1 MSTNASSL
9 LSSKKTRKLSV
20 ELAGNVEAQ
29 RQVLVQVVGSV
40 NKHINLISQRG
51 FFGRLWWLVSGK

>member
-1 MSTNASSL
+1 LSTNPSAL

-29 RQVLVQVVGSV
+29 RQVLVQVVGSI
-40 NKHINLISQRG
+40 NKHIELISQRG
-51 FFGRLWWLVSGK
+51 FFGRVKWLVLGK

>member
-1 MSTNASSL
+1 MSTSPSSL

-40 NKHINLISQRG
+40 NRHIELISQRG
-51 FFGRLWWLVSGK
+51 FLGRLKWLVTGR